1 MDFNFK
7 EWSDLYQVDP
17 EAYERR
23 RGAVLEHFIQSADPD
38 SRLALE
44 QTLFKLE
51 MVRKRAKTP
60 LKSAIEASKL
70 MWESFGK
77 LQEQID
83 VLQTT
88 TQPVDKPSNTL
99 RLLKA
104 GEEMP
109 SVSAAA
115 HQTEHTGP
123 AENAGLQPHAAA
135 KVINFPRKLS

>member
-38 SRLALE
+38 NRLALE

-51 MVRKRAKTP
+51 MIRKRAKTP

-77 LQEQID
+77 LQEQIE

-88 TQPVDKPSNTL
+88 AQPQGKPVNTL
-99 RLLKA
+99 RLLKPGA
-104 GEEMP
+104 DNPTTTE
-109 SVSAAA
+109 SATDQPEAE
-115 HQTEHTGP
+115 QTASANVLHFPIKGP
-123 AENAGLQPHAAA
+123 RNGRGLQ
-135 KVINFPRKLS
+135 